1 MERFNRKSGKV
12 VFAFLL
18 AFLSIGLFGQEEKF
32 LLKEGNEAYEKGE
45 FDKADQLYNQAL
57 ELTPEMLEAEFNKA
71 DVLYQQKKYTEAI
84 EKLNTIAETA
94 DNNEL
99 KAKSYH
105 NIGNSFLEAQQYDKA
120 VVAYKNALKLNPSDD
135 ETRYNLAYAL
145 SKLQQQQ
152 QQQQQNK
159 NKDQDQDKDKD
170 QNKDQDKNK
179 DQNKDQ
185 DQDKDKDKEQDKDQ
199 QNDKGDQNENKD
211 QQQPQPDQLSKEDAE
226 RMLNALN
233 NDEKDIQQ
241 KMKKKKGK
249 SANSKIEKDW

>member
-1 MERFNRKSGKV
+1 MERINHKRGKI
-12 VFAFLL
+12 VFVFILG
-18 AFLSIGLFGQEEKF
+18 FLSIGLFGQEEKF

-45 FDKADQLYNQAL
+45 FEKADQLYNRAL

-71 DVLYQQKKYTEAI
+71 DVLYQQEKYAEAI
-84 EKLNTIAETA
+84 EKLKTVAETA
-94 DNNEL
+94 ENSDL
-99 KAKSYH
+99 RAKSYH

-120 VVAYKNALKLNPSDD
+120 AVAYKNALKLNPSDD

-159 NKDQDQDKDKD
+159 NQDKNKDKDK
-170 QNKDQDKNK
+170 NKDQDKNQDK
-179 DQNKDQ
+179 NKDQ
-185 DQDKDKDKEQDKDQ
+185 DKDQNQDKDQ
-199 QNDKGDQNENKD
+199 QNDKGDQNDDKD

-233 NDEKDIQQ
+233 NDEKEIQQ